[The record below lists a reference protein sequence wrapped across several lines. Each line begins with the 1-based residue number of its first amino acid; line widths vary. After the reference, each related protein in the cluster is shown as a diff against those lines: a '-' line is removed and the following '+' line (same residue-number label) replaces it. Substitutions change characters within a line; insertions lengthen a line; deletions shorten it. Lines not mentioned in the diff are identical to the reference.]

1 MKKLIPTAQVV
12 IALFIV
18 LASTHILAG
27 KISPSYKYT
36 ELQPLND
43 QQQKEHDDCMLEHM
57 NKAHSDKAYQEL
69 EHICYRKV
77 LGYK

>member
-1 MKKLIPTAQVV
+1 MKNLISTMQAVFTS
-12 IALFIV
+12 FIL
-18 LASTHILAG
+18 LASTHIQATETG
-27 KISPSYKYT
+27 PSYKYT
-36 ELQPLND
+36 GLEPLNS

-57 NKAHSDKAYQEL
+57 HKAHTGTAYQEL